1 MKKTFRKIHLWLA
14 VPFGLI
20 ITIICFTG
28 ALLVFEDQVTQ
39 LTNRHLYYVESPGSQ
54 PLPVGT
60 LVEKVESQLTKGA
73 TITGVTIYPQPDRSY
88 QVNLSAPKG
97 AAVYIDPYT
106 GEVLGQS
113 QRTPFFRTVFMLHRW
128 LLDSQPADGGI
139 FWGKR
144 ITGIST
150 LLFVII
156 LLSGIVIWWPRSRK
170 GLKNGIQIALRKG
183 KTRFWHDLH
192 ATGGIYVLLL
202 VLVMALT
209 GLTWSFD
216 WYRNGFYR
224 VFGVET
230 SAPSGGHTAQASAP
244 QEPRQKAEPKGGDDR
259 TQRESRPTGEDR
271 GSRTENSFACWQQVY
286 DQLAAENPDRLKIEI
301 TDGTASVSNNRYG
314 NIRGTD
320 RYTFDPQSGQITGAS
335 LYKDTGN
342 SGKIRGWIYS
352 VHTGAWGGNLTRI
365 IWFLA
370 ALLGATLPLTG
381 YYLWIKRLYRKR
393 HNRAVH

>member
-1 MKKTFRKIHLWLA
+1 MTKTYIGMKKAFLKLHLWLS

-20 ITIICFTG
+20 ITLTCFSG
-28 ALLVFEDQVTQ
+28 AMLVFETEIARLTHRDLYQVEAVGETTLPLGELADKVSAQ
-39 LTNRHLYYVESPGSQ
+39 LPE
-54 PLPVGT
+54 
-60 LVEKVESQLTKGA
+60 
-73 TITGVTIYPQPDRSY
+73 GVTVTGITVYPDPQRSY
-88 QVNLSAPKG
+88 QVNLSKPRRAS
-97 AAVYIDPYT
+97 VYIDPYT
-106 GEVLGQS
+106 GEIKGKS
-113 QRTPFFRTVFMLHRW
+113 QRAPFFQTMFSLHRW
-128 LLDSQPADGGI
+128 LLGSRPADGGI
-139 FWGKR
+139 FWGKS
-144 ITGIST
+144 IVGVST
-150 LLFVII
+150 LLMVVILI
-156 LLSGIVIWWPRSRK
+156 TGLVIWWPRSRK
-170 GLKNGIQIALRKG
+170 GLKQGVTIALRKG
-183 KTRFWHDLH
+183 KARFWHDLH
-192 ATGGIYVLLL
+192 TAGGVYALVL
-202 VLVMALT
+202 VLVMGLT

-216 WYRNGFYR
+216 WYKNAFYTL
-224 VFGVET
+224 FGVET
-230 SAPSGGHTAQASAP
+230 TAPAKGPAPKEKSPQGPQPGTTAEAATP
-244 QEPRQKAEPKGGDDR
+244 ATP
-259 TQRESRPTGEDR
+259 
-271 GSRTENSFACWQQVY
+271 FACWQQVY
-286 DQLAAENPDRLKIEI
+286 DQVAAENPDRLKIEI

>member
-1 MKKTFRKIHLWLA
+1 MRKAFRKIHLWLS
-14 VPFGLI
+14 VPLGLI
-20 ITIICFTG
+20 IAIICFTG
-28 ALLVFEDQVTQ
+28 ALLVFEEQVTQ
-39 LTNRHLYYVESPGSQ
+39 LANLHLYYVENPGSQ

-60 LVEKVESQLTKGA
+60 LVEKVESQPTKGA
-73 TITGVTIYPQPDRSY
+73 SITGVTIYPQPDRSY

-113 QRTPFFRTVFMLHRW
+113 ERTPFFRTVFMLHRW

-144 ITGIST
+144 ITGITT
-150 LLFVII
+150 LVFVVI
-156 LLSGIVIWWPRSRK
+156 LLSGVIIWWPRSRK

-183 KTRFWHDLH
+183 KARFWHDLH
-192 ATGGIYVLLL
+192 AAGGIYVLLL

-216 WYRNGFYR
+216 WYKNAFYTL
-224 VFGVET
+224 FGVET
-230 SAPSGGHTAQASAP
+230 TVPAKSST
-244 QEPRQKAEPKGGDDR
+244 PKGQAAPGPQPG
-259 TQRESRPTGEDR
+259 TTAEAAAPATP
-271 GSRTENSFACWQQVY
+271 FACWQQVY

-301 TDGTASVSNNRYG
+301 TDGTANVSNNRYG

-320 RYTFDPQSGQITGAS
+320 RYTFDPQSGQITGVS

-365 IWFLA
+365 LWFLA

-393 HNRAVH
+393 HNRAGRQVVH

>member
-113 QRTPFFRTVFMLHRW
+113 QRTPFFRTVFLLHRW

-144 ITGIST
+144 ITGIAT
-150 LLFVII
+150 LVFVVI
-156 LLSGIVIWWPRSRK
+156 LLSGVVIWWPRSRK

-183 KTRFWHDLH
+183 KARFWHDLH
-192 ATGGIYVLLL
+192 AAGGIYVLLL

-216 WYRNGFYR
+216 WYKNAFYTL
-224 VFGVET
+224 FGVET
-230 SAPSGGHTAQASAP
+230 TAPAKGPAPKEKSPQGPQPGTTTEATAP
-244 QEPRQKAEPKGGDDR
+244 VTP
-259 TQRESRPTGEDR
+259 
-271 GSRTENSFACWQQVY
+271 FACWQQVY
-286 DQLAAENPDRLKIEI
+286 DQVAAENPDRLKIEI

-381 YYLWIKRLYRKR
+381 YYLWIKRLYCKR
-393 HNRAVH
+393 HNRADHRVTH

>member
-183 KTRFWHDLH
+183 KARFWHDLH
-192 ATGGIYVLLL
+192 AAGGIYVLLL

-216 WYRNGFYR
+216 WYKNAFYTL
-224 VFGVET
+224 FGVET
-230 SAPSGGHTAQASAP
+230 TAPAKGPAHKEKSPQGPQPGTTTEATAP
-244 QEPRQKAEPKGGDDR
+244 VTP
-259 TQRESRPTGEDR
+259 
-271 GSRTENSFACWQQVY
+271 FACWQQVY
-286 DQLAAENPDRLKIEI
+286 DQVAAENPDRLKIEI
-301 TDGTASVSNNRYG
+301 TDGTASVSNIRYG

>member
-1 MKKTFRKIHLWLA
+1 MRKAFRKIHLWLS
-14 VPFGLI
+14 VPLGLI
-20 ITIICFTG
+20 IAIICFTG
-28 ALLVFEDQVTQ
+28 AILVFEDQITQ
-39 LTNRHLYYVESPGSQ
+39 LANRHLYYVENPGSQ

-60 LVEKVESQLTKGA
+60 LVEKVESLPTKGA
-73 TITGVTIYPQPDRSY
+73 SITGVTIYPQPDRSY

-150 LLFVII
+150 LVFVVI
-156 LLSGIVIWWPRSRK
+156 LLSGVVIWWPRSRK

-183 KTRFWHDLH
+183 KARFWHDLH
-192 ATGGIYVLLL
+192 AAGGIYVLLL

-216 WYRNGFYR
+216 WYKNAFYTL
-224 VFGVET
+224 FGVET
-230 SAPSGGHTAQASAP
+230 TAPAKSSAPKGQAAPGPQPGTTAEAAAP
-244 QEPRQKAEPKGGDDR
+244 ATP
-259 TQRESRPTGEDR
+259 
-271 GSRTENSFACWQQVY
+271 FACWQQVY
-286 DQLAAENPDRLKIEI
+286 DQLAAENPDRQKIEI
-301 TDGTASVSNNRYG
+301 TDGTANVSNNRYG

-342 SGKIRGWIYS
+342 SGKIKGWIYS

-365 IWFLA
+365 LWFLA

-393 HNRAVH
+393 HNRTGRQVVH

>member
-1 MKKTFRKIHLWLA
+1 MRKAFRKIHLWLS
-14 VPFGLI
+14 VPLGLI
-20 ITIICFTG
+20 IAIICFTG
-28 ALLVFEDQVTQ
+28 ALLVFEEQVTQ
-39 LTNRHLYYVESPGSQ
+39 LANRHLYYVENPGSQ

-60 LVEKVESQLTKGA
+60 LVEKVESLPTKGA
-73 TITGVTIYPQPDRSY
+73 SITGVTIYPQPDRSY

-150 LLFVII
+150 LVFVVI
-156 LLSGIVIWWPRSRK
+156 LLSGVVIWWPRSRK

-183 KTRFWHDLH
+183 KARFWHDLH
-192 ATGGIYVLLL
+192 AAGGIYVLLL

-216 WYRNGFYR
+216 WYKNAFYTL
-224 VFGVET
+224 FGVET
-230 SAPSGGHTAQASAP
+230 TAPAKSSAPKGQAAPGPQPGTTAEAATP
-244 QEPRQKAEPKGGDDR
+244 ATP
-259 TQRESRPTGEDR
+259 
-271 GSRTENSFACWQQVY
+271 FACWQQVY

-365 IWFLA
+365 LWFLA

-393 HNRAVH
+393 HNRAGRQVVH

>member
-128 LLDSQPADGGI
+128 LLDSHPADGGI

-183 KTRFWHDLH
+183 KTCFWHDLH
-192 ATGGIYVLLL
+192 AAGGIYVLLL

-216 WYRNGFYR
+216 WYKNAFYTL
-224 VFGVET
+224 FGVET
-230 SAPSGGHTAQASAP
+230 TAPAKGPAPKEKSPQGPQPGTTTEATAP
-244 QEPRQKAEPKGGDDR
+244 VTP
-259 TQRESRPTGEDR
+259 
-271 GSRTENSFACWQQVY
+271 FACWQQVY
-286 DQLAAENPDRLKIEI
+286 DQVAAENPDRLKIEI

>member
-128 LLDSQPADGGI
+128 LLGSRPADGGI
-139 FWGKR
+139 FWGKS
-144 ITGIST
+144 IVGVST
-150 LLFVII
+150 LLMVVILI
-156 LLSGIVIWWPRSRK
+156 TGLVIWWPRSRK
-170 GLKNGIQIALRKG
+170 GLKQGVTIALRKG
-183 KTRFWHDLH
+183 KARFWHDLH
-192 ATGGIYVLLL
+192 AAGGIYVLLL

-216 WYRNGFYR
+216 WYKNAFYTL
-224 VFGVET
+224 FGVET
-230 SAPSGGHTAQASAP
+230 TAPAKGPAHKEKSPQGPQPGTTTEATAP
-244 QEPRQKAEPKGGDDR
+244 VTP
-259 TQRESRPTGEDR
+259 
-271 GSRTENSFACWQQVY
+271 FACWQQVY
-286 DQLAAENPDRLKIEI
+286 DQVAAENPDRLKIEI

-320 RYTFDPQSGQITGAS
+320 RYTFDPQSGEITGVTRYADAN
-335 LYKDTGN
+335 KA
-342 SGKIRGWIYS
+342 GKIKGWIYS

>member
-183 KTRFWHDLH
+183 KARFWHDLH
-192 ATGGIYVLLL
+192 AAGGIYVLLL

-216 WYRNGFYR
+216 WYKNAFYTL
-224 VFGVET
+224 FGVET
-230 SAPSGGHTAQASAP
+230 TAPAKGPAPKEKSPQGPQPGTTTEATAP
-244 QEPRQKAEPKGGDDR
+244 VTP
-259 TQRESRPTGEDR
+259 
-271 GSRTENSFACWQQVY
+271 FACWQQVY
-286 DQLAAENPDRLKIEI
+286 DQVAAENPDRLKIEI
-301 TDGTASVSNNRYG
+301 TDGTASVSNIRYG

>member
-1 MKKTFRKIHLWLA
+1 MKKAFRKIHLWLS
-14 VPFGLI
+14 VPLGLI
-20 ITIICFTG
+20 IAIICFTG
-28 ALLVFEDQVTQ
+28 ALLVFEEQVTQ
-39 LTNRHLYYVESPGSQ
+39 LANRHLYYVENPGSQ

-60 LVEKVESQLTKGA
+60 LVEKVESQPTKGA
-73 TITGVTIYPQPDRSY
+73 SITGVTIYPQPDRSY

-144 ITGIST
+144 ITGITT
-150 LLFVII
+150 LVFVVI
-156 LLSGIVIWWPRSRK
+156 LLSGVVIWWPRSRK

-183 KTRFWHDLH
+183 KARFWHDLH
-192 ATGGIYVLLL
+192 AAGGIYVLLL

-216 WYRNGFYR
+216 WYKNAFYTL
-224 VFGVET
+224 FGVET
-230 SAPSGGHTAQASAP
+230 TAPAKSSAPKGQAAPGPQPGTTAEAAAP
-244 QEPRQKAEPKGGDDR
+244 ATP
-259 TQRESRPTGEDR
+259 
-271 GSRTENSFACWQQVY
+271 FACWQQVY
-286 DQLAAENPDRLKIEI
+286 DQLAAENPDRQKIEI
-301 TDGTASVSNNRYG
+301 TDGTANVSNNRYG

-320 RYTFDPQSGQITGAS
+320 RYTFDPQSGQITGVS

-365 IWFLA
+365 LWFLA

-393 HNRAVH
+393 HNRAGRQVVH

>member
-150 LLFVII
+150 LLIVII

-183 KTRFWHDLH
+183 KARFWHDLH
-192 ATGGIYVLLL
+192 AAGGIYVLLL

-216 WYRNGFYR
+216 WYKNAFYTL
-224 VFGVET
+224 FGVET
-230 SAPSGGHTAQASAP
+230 TAPAKGPAHKEKSPQGPQPGTTTEATAP
-244 QEPRQKAEPKGGDDR
+244 VTP
-259 TQRESRPTGEDR
+259 
-271 GSRTENSFACWQQVY
+271 FACWQQVY
-286 DQLAAENPDRLKIEI
+286 DQVAAENPDRLKIEI

>member
-183 KTRFWHDLH
+183 KARFWHDLH
-192 ATGGIYVLLL
+192 AAGGIYVLLL

-216 WYRNGFYR
+216 WYKNAFYTL
-224 VFGVET
+224 FGVET
-230 SAPSGGHTAQASAP
+230 TVPAKGPAPKEKSPQGPQPGTTTEATAP
-244 QEPRQKAEPKGGDDR
+244 VTP
-259 TQRESRPTGEDR
+259 
-271 GSRTENSFACWQQVY
+271 FACWQQVY
-286 DQLAAENPDRLKIEI
+286 DQVAAENPDRLKIEI

>member
-183 KTRFWHDLH
+183 KTCFWHDLH
-192 ATGGIYVLLL
+192 AAGGIYVLLL

-216 WYRNGFYR
+216 WYKNAFYTL
-224 VFGVET
+224 FGVET
-230 SAPSGGHTAQASAP
+230 TAPAKGPAPKEKSPQGPQPGTTTEATAP
-244 QEPRQKAEPKGGDDR
+244 VTP
-259 TQRESRPTGEDR
+259 
-271 GSRTENSFACWQQVY
+271 FACWQQVY
-286 DQLAAENPDRLKIEI
+286 DQVAAENPDRLKIEI

-320 RYTFDPQSGQITGAS
+320 RSQSGQITGAS

>member
-192 ATGGIYVLLL
+192 AAGGIYVLLL

-216 WYRNGFYR
+216 WYKNAFYTL
-224 VFGVET
+224 FGVET
-230 SAPSGGHTAQASAP
+230 TAPAKGPAHKEKSPQGPQPGTTTEATAP
-244 QEPRQKAEPKGGDDR
+244 VTP
-259 TQRESRPTGEDR
+259 
-271 GSRTENSFACWQQVY
+271 FACWQQVY
-286 DQLAAENPDRLKIEI
+286 DQVAAKNPDRLKIEI

>member
-183 KTRFWHDLH
+183 KTCFWHDLH
-192 ATGGIYVLLL
+192 AAGGIYVLLL

-216 WYRNGFYR
+216 WYKNAFYTL
-224 VFGVET
+224 FGVET
-230 SAPSGGHTAQASAP
+230 TAPAKGPAHKEKSPQGPQPGTTTEATAP
-244 QEPRQKAEPKGGDDR
+244 VTP
-259 TQRESRPTGEDR
+259 
-271 GSRTENSFACWQQVY
+271 FACWQQVY
-286 DQLAAENPDRLKIEI
+286 DQVAAENPDRLKIEI

-381 YYLWIKRLYRKR
+381 YYLWIKRLYCKR

>member
-183 KTRFWHDLH
+183 KTCFWHDLH
-192 ATGGIYVLLL
+192 AAGGIYVLLL

-216 WYRNGFYR
+216 WYKNAFYTL
-224 VFGVET
+224 FGVET
-230 SAPSGGHTAQASAP
+230 TAPAKGPAHKEKSPQGPQPGTTTEATAP
-244 QEPRQKAEPKGGDDR
+244 VTP
-259 TQRESRPTGEDR
+259 
-271 GSRTENSFACWQQVY
+271 FACWQQVY
-286 DQLAAENPDRLKIEI
+286 DQVAAENPDRLKIEI

-335 LYKDTGN
+335 LYKDTSN

>member
-1 MKKTFRKIHLWLA
+1 MKEAFRKIHLWLS
-14 VPFGLI
+14 VPLGLI
-20 ITIICFTG
+20 IAIICFTG
-28 ALLVFEDQVTQ
+28 ALLVFEEQVTQ
-39 LTNRHLYYVESPGSQ
+39 LANRHLYYVENPGSQ

-60 LVEKVESQLTKGA
+60 LVEKVESLPTKGA
-73 TITGVTIYPQPDRSY
+73 SITGVTIYPQPDRSY

-183 KTRFWHDLH
+183 KTCFWHDLH
-192 ATGGIYVLLL
+192 AAGGIYVLLL

-216 WYRNGFYR
+216 WYKNAFYTL
-224 VFGVET
+224 FGVET
-230 SAPSGGHTAQASAP
+230 TAPAKGPAHKEKSPQGPQPGTTTEATAP
-244 QEPRQKAEPKGGDDR
+244 VTP
-259 TQRESRPTGEDR
+259 
-271 GSRTENSFACWQQVY
+271 FACWQQVY
-286 DQLAAENPDRLKIEI
+286 DQVAAENPDRLKIEI

-365 IWFLA
+365 LWFLA

-381 YYLWIKRLYRKR
+381 YYLWIKRLYCKR
-393 HNRAVH
+393 HNRADHRVTH

>member
-1 MKKTFRKIHLWLA
+1 MKKIFRKIHLWLSI
-14 VPFGLI
+14 PFGVI
-20 ITIICFTG
+20 ITLICFSG
-28 ALLVFEDQVTQ
+28 AMLVFEDDIMR
-39 LTNRHLYYVESPGSQ
+39 LINHDLYYVEQVGKETI
-54 PLPVGT
+54 PL
-60 LVEKVESQLTKGA
+60 EQLASRVAADLPEGVA
-73 TITGVTIYPQPDRSY
+73 VSGITANPDAKRCY
-88 QVNLSAPKG
+88 RVNLSKPKR

-106 GEVLGQS
+106 GKITGYY
-113 QRTPFFRTVFMLHRW
+113 QRSPFFKTMFSLHRW
-128 LLDSQPADGGI
+128 LLGSRPEGGKI
-139 FWGKR
+139 FWGKT
-144 ITGIST
+144 IVGTST
-150 LLFVII
+150 LLFVLV

-183 KTRFWHDLH
+183 KTCFWHDLH
-192 ATGGIYVLLL
+192 AAGGIYVLLL

-216 WYRNGFYR
+216 WYKNAFYTL
-224 VFGVET
+224 FGVET
-230 SAPSGGHTAQASAP
+230 TAPAKGPAPKEKSPQGPQPGTTTEATAP
-244 QEPRQKAEPKGGDDR
+244 VTP
-259 TQRESRPTGEDR
+259 
-271 GSRTENSFACWQQVY
+271 FACWQQVY
-286 DQLAAENPDRLKIEI
+286 DQVAAENPDRLKIEI

>member
-183 KTRFWHDLH
+183 KTCFWHDLH
-192 ATGGIYVLLL
+192 AAGGIYVLLL

-216 WYRNGFYR
+216 WYKNAFYTL
-224 VFGVET
+224 FGVET
-230 SAPSGGHTAQASAP
+230 TAPAKSSAPKGQAAPGPQPGTTAEAATP
-244 QEPRQKAEPKGGDDR
+244 ATP
-259 TQRESRPTGEDR
+259 
-271 GSRTENSFACWQQVY
+271 FACWQQVY

>member
-73 TITGVTIYPQPDRSY
+73 TITGVTIYPQPDHSY

-183 KTRFWHDLH
+183 KTCFWHDLH
-192 ATGGIYVLLL
+192 AAGGIYVLLL

-216 WYRNGFYR
+216 WYKNAFYTL
-224 VFGVET
+224 FGVET
-230 SAPSGGHTAQASAP
+230 TAPAKGPAPKEKSPQGPQPGTTTEATAP
-244 QEPRQKAEPKGGDDR
+244 VTP
-259 TQRESRPTGEDR
+259 
-271 GSRTENSFACWQQVY
+271 FACWQQVY
-286 DQLAAENPDRLKIEI
+286 DQVAAENPDRLKIEI

>member
-1 MKKTFRKIHLWLA
+1 MRKAFRKIHLWLS
-14 VPFGLI
+14 VPLGLI
-20 ITIICFTG
+20 IAIICFTG
-28 ALLVFEDQVTQ
+28 ALLVFEEQVTQ
-39 LTNRHLYYVESPGSQ
+39 LANRHLYYVENPGSQ
-54 PLPVGT
+54 PLSVGT

-150 LLFVII
+150 LLFVIL

-170 GLKNGIQIALRKG
+170 GLKNGRQIALRKG
-183 KTRFWHDLH
+183 KARFWHDLH
-192 ATGGIYVLLL
+192 AAGGIYVLLL

-216 WYRNGFYR
+216 WYKNAFYTL
-224 VFGVET
+224 FGVET
-230 SAPSGGHTAQASAP
+230 TAPAKGPAHKEKSPQGPQPGTTAEAATP
-244 QEPRQKAEPKGGDDR
+244 ATP
-259 TQRESRPTGEDR
+259 
-271 GSRTENSFACWQQVY
+271 FACWQQVY

-381 YYLWIKRLYRKR
+381 YYLWIKRLYCKR
-393 HNRAVH
+393 HNRADHRVTH

>member
-28 ALLVFEDQVTQ
+28 SLLVFEDQVTQ

-183 KTRFWHDLH
+183 KARFWHDLH
-192 ATGGIYVLLL
+192 AAGGIYVLLL

-216 WYRNGFYR
+216 WYKNAFYTL
-224 VFGVET
+224 FGVET
-230 SAPSGGHTAQASAP
+230 TAPAKGPAPKEKSPQGPQPGTTTEATAP
-244 QEPRQKAEPKGGDDR
+244 VTP
-259 TQRESRPTGEDR
+259 
-271 GSRTENSFACWQQVY
+271 FACWQQVY
-286 DQLAAENPDRLKIEI
+286 DQVAAENPDRLKIEI

>member
-183 KTRFWHDLH
+183 KTCFWHDLH
-192 ATGGIYVLLL
+192 AAGGIYVLLL

-216 WYRNGFYR
+216 WYKNAFYTL
-224 VFGVET
+224 FGVET
-230 SAPSGGHTAQASAP
+230 TAPAKGPAHKEKSPQGPQPGTTTEATAP
-244 QEPRQKAEPKGGDDR
+244 VTP
-259 TQRESRPTGEDR
+259 
-271 GSRTENSFACWQQVY
+271 FACWQQVY
-286 DQLAAENPDRLKIEI
+286 DQVAAENPDRLKIEI

-370 ALLGATLPLTG
+370 ALLGATLPLSG

>member
-1 MKKTFRKIHLWLA
+1 MRKAFRKIHLWLS
-14 VPFGLI
+14 VPLGLI
-20 ITIICFTG
+20 IAIICFTG
-28 ALLVFEDQVTQ
+28 ALLVFEEQVTQ
-39 LTNRHLYYVESPGSQ
+39 LANRHLYYVENPGSQ

-60 LVEKVESQLTKGA
+60 LVEKVESQPTKGA
-73 TITGVTIYPQPDRSY
+73 SITGVTIYPQPDRSY

-144 ITGIST
+144 ITGITT
-150 LLFVII
+150 LVFVVI
-156 LLSGIVIWWPRSRK
+156 LLSGVVIWWPRSRK

-183 KTRFWHDLH
+183 KARFWHDLH
-192 ATGGIYVLLL
+192 AAGGIYVLLL

-216 WYRNGFYR
+216 WYKNAFYTL
-224 VFGVET
+224 FGVET
-230 SAPSGGHTAQASAP
+230 TVPAKSST
-244 QEPRQKAEPKGGDDR
+244 PKGQAAPNLQPG
-259 TQRESRPTGEDR
+259 TTAEAATPATP
-271 GSRTENSFACWQQVY
+271 FACWQQVY
-286 DQLAAENPDRLKIEI
+286 DQLAAANPDRQKIEI
-301 TDGTASVSNNRYG
+301 TNGTASVSNNRYG

-342 SGKIRGWIYS
+342 SGKIKGWIYS

-365 IWFLA
+365 LWFLA

-381 YYLWIKRLYRKR
+381 YYMWIKRLYRKR
-393 HNRAVH
+393 HNRAGRQVVH